1 MAKKYSTPTLVINIK
16 REFFAAILAVP
27 KRKSIEYRDMSKY
40 WITRLERV
48 GKPPFNLRLL
58 NGMTPSVPEA
68 TIRVTKVVKNKRTN
82 GFEIHLGEVLK
93 VKYWNRKK
101 ECPTK

>member
-48 GKPPFNLRLL
+48 GKPPFDLSML
-58 NGMTPSVPEA
+58 NGMTPPVPEA
-68 TIRVTKVVKNKRTN
+68 TVRVTKVAHNKRT
-82 GFEIHLGEVLK
+82 GKFEFHLGKVLEVK
-93 VKYWNRKK
+93 HWDRRKERPNK
-101 ECPTK
+101 